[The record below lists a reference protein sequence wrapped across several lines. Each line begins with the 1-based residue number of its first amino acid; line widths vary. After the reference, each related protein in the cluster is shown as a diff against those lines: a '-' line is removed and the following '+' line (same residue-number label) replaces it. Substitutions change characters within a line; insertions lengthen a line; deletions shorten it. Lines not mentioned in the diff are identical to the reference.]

1 VALEQGSEWAPHV
14 QCTCLEHNDEQS
26 LGGWR
31 VLEAGGI
38 EWLDEEHTAAA
49 AVVAS
54 MSGCESGSGSGN
66 GYGTTRDGG
75 RGTGEDG
82 VRDADADAAQLR
94 HRVQVPAMHSGRCC
108 RPWHVAEERGIRR
121 SRAVSLSI

>member
-1 VALEQGSEWAPHV
+1 VALGQGSEWVPHA
-14 QCTCLEHNDEQS
+14 QCTCLERNEGQS

-31 VLEAGGI
+31 VLGAGGI
-38 EWLDEEHTAAA
+38 EWLDAEHTAAAA

-54 MSGCESGSGSGN
+54 ASGCESGSGSGSEH
-66 GYGTTRDGG
+66 GTTRDGE

-94 HRVQVPAMHSGRCC
+94 HRVQVPAMHWDRCC
-108 RPWHVAEERGIRR
+108 CP
-121 SRAVSLSI
+121 